1 MRKRDFADGFYVLQS
16 RWKICKRHLVC
27 YGIRKA
33 PYTFA
38 NSVKVPGRILRALQ
52 ENDGRVA
59 ASAVAK
65 SFALKRLAR
74 QGILVRQEDKR
85 DIPRDMGEARFC
97 KNCVANDYLI
107 PGLELDENGLCPMC
121 ASKERLKHLTAV
133 LPTVSE
139 IPRNPKGGIDVALF
153 YTGGKDST
161 FLLYYLT
168 KKLGLRVLAL
178 TWVTEYMSDS
188 AKKNV
193 AKAKEIFRD
202 VRFEEKKPSA
212 ETTAKIYAAHYALAG
227 NTCMCP
233 SLAYV
238 LFFEMLADEKVPY
251 LVLGN
256 EPVQMHNLLFNN
268 ISPLIAFDKRWQ
280 AVGRFFFNLG
290 RIITFRKPLAGG
302 QMQMYFTVRTLAK
315 GTFWG
320 AGNEGRYQNEQV
332 LNVHEALKSAPE
344 IFLPFCEAVRKNS
357 KKGNLPRLVHMDF
370 AKISDGYKWNEIKGL
385 IEREAGWREGDG
397 KALHTSCKIEKCKE
411 YTQFVRFRDMQSRTV
426 PYSAVE
432 LSLAVSSG
440 NVTRE
445 DAFAEIER
453 SGFFGCEKETEI
465 MKKPFEREC
474 GKD

>member
-38 NSVKVPGRILRALQ
+38 NSVKVPGRILRFLQ
-52 ENDGRVA
+52 ENDGKVA

-315 GTFWG
+315 GTFWEMK
-320 AGNEGRYQNEQV
+320 ADTRTNKCSTYTRRLKVRPRYSCRSVKRSEKTRRRATCHDSYIWILRRSPTV
-332 LNVHEALKSAPE
+332 
-344 IFLPFCEAVRKNS
+344 
-357 KKGNLPRLVHMDF
+357 
-370 AKISDGYKWNEIKGL
+370 
-385 IEREAGWREGDG
+385 
-397 KALHTSCKIEKCKE
+397 TSGTK
-411 YTQFVRFRDMQSRTV
+411 
-426 PYSAVE
+426 
-432 LSLAVSSG
+432 
-440 NVTRE
+440 
-445 DAFAEIER
+445 
-453 SGFFGCEKETEI
+453 
-465 MKKPFEREC
+465 
-474 GKD
+474 

>member
-1 MRKRDFADGFYVLQS
+1 MRKRDFVDGFYVLQS

-38 NSVKVPGRILRALQ
+38 NSVKVPGRILRFLQ
-52 ENDGRVA
+52 ENDGKVA

-370 AKISDGYKWNEIKGL
+370 AKISDGYKWNEIKDL
-385 IEREAGWREGDG
+385 IEREAGWSAGDG

-411 YTQFVRFRDMQSRTV
+411 YTQLVRFRDMQSRTV

-445 DAFAEIER
+445 DALAEIER
-453 SGFFGCEKETEI
+453 SGFFGCERETKL
-465 MKKPFEREC
+465 MKKPFERRGER
-474 GKD
+474 D